1 MFRRPILAALFAFS
15 FSLTGCTCN
24 ESGPTPSPAEAG
36 PASQE
41 GSGDSEVE
49 PAEGSAE
56 APSGPCG
63 GEHPDAIAFVDCNPV
78 MTGAELQ
85 SAVDEL
91 VERYE
96 RLPDREATSEAWRN
110 ERRRRL
116 VRSAVQSAILELHAT
131 GRGIEV
137 SDSDV
142 TDQIREDLGHVFEDE
157 RLYER
162 FLESRGSDRDTYQA
176 EVRRQISID
185 RILQERGQ
193 LEPTDE
199 DVQNFY
205 EQNRERWREGER
217 VRVRAITI
225 RLRGTASEDDVAA
238 ARARIDALRDRII
251 GGEDFAEVASAES
264 ESADRVRGGDRGWI
278 VEGRRRQLVEDGVE
292 ELLFSAEIG
301 EITEPIRTRLGWQ
314 FFELLDKRPEGFRDL
329 DEVQDI
335 LREPL
340 RRRNR
345 DRLSRELENELI
357 ESMDVLYL
365 EDRWGIEEETGEDA
379 APVNPATL
387 DEYNRPTEG
396 E

>member
-1 MFRRPILAALFAFS
+1 MFRRPILAAIAAIS
-15 FSLTGCTCN
+15 FSLGGCTCN
-24 ESGPTPSPAEAG
+24 ESEPTPPAAVPDSEAQ
-36 PASQE
+36 A
-41 GSGDSEVE
+41 GSGDEEAV
-49 PAEGSAE
+49 PTEGSAE
-56 APSGPCG
+56 APTGPCG
-63 GEHPDAIAFVDCNPV
+63 GEYPDAIAFVDCNPV

-96 RLPDREATSEAWRN
+96 RLPDRDATTSAWRN

-116 VRSAVQSAILELHAT
+116 VRSAVQSAILELHAD

-137 SDSDV
+137 TDTDV

-176 EVRRQISID
+176 EVRRQIAID

-199 DVQNFY
+199 DVQSFY

-225 RLRGTASEDDVAA
+225 RLRGSASEEDVAA
-238 ARARIDALRDRII
+238 ALVRIEALRDRVE
-251 GGEDFAEVASAES
+251 GGEDFAEVAMAES
-264 ESADRVRGGDRGWI
+264 EAADRVRGGDRGWI
-278 VEGRRRQLVEDGVE
+278 VSGRRRQLVEDGVE
-292 ELLFSAEIG
+292 ELLFSATVG
-301 EITEPIRTRLGWQ
+301 ELTEPIHTRLGWQ
-314 FFELLDKRPEGFRDL
+314 FFEVLDKRPEGFRDL
-329 DEVQDI
+329 DEVQEI

-357 ESMDVLYL
+357 EAMEVLYL
-365 EDRWGIEEETGEDA
+365 EDRWGIEEEATGDA
-379 APVNPATL
+379 APTNPGAV
-387 DEYNRPTEG
+387 DGFNRPVDG

>member
-1 MFRRPILAALFAFS
+1 MFRRPILAFLAALTL
-15 FSLTGCTCN
+15 SLGGCNCN
-24 ESGPTPSPAEAG
+24 ESEPTPPTTDPGPEAE
-36 PASQE
+36 E
-41 GSGDSEVE
+41 GSGDEEPEV
-49 PAEGSAE
+49 AEGSSE
-56 APSGPCG
+56 ITDGPCG
-63 GEHPDAIAFVDCNPV
+63 GQHPDAIAFVDCNPV
-78 MTGAELQ
+78 MTGVELQ
-85 SAVDEL
+85 AAVDEL

-96 RLPDREATSEAWRN
+96 RLPDRDATTAAWRN

-116 VRSAVQSAILELHAT
+116 VRSAVQSAILELHAD

-142 TDQIREDLGHVFEDE
+142 TEQIGEELGHVFEDE

-162 FLESRGSDRDTYQA
+162 FLESRGSDRETYQA

-193 LEPTDE
+193 LEPTEE
-199 DVQNFY
+199 DVQTFY
-205 EQNRERWREGER
+205 EQNRERWREGDR

-225 RLRGTASEDDVAA
+225 RLRGSASEEDVAA
-238 ARARIDALRDRII
+238 ARLRIDALRERVV

-278 VEGRRRQLVEDGVE
+278 VQGRRRQLVEDGVE
-292 ELLFSAEIG
+292 QLLFSSEIG
-301 EITEPIRTRLGWQ
+301 QITEPIQTRLGWQ
-314 FFELLDKRPEGFRDL
+314 FFEVLDKRPEGFRDL

-345 DRLSRELENELI
+345 DRLSRELENELV
-357 ESMDVLYL
+357 EAMDVLYL
-365 EDRWGIEEETGEDA
+365 EDRWGLEEESADE
-379 APVNPATL
+379 APEVNPADL
-387 DEYNRPTEG
+387 DEFNGAADG